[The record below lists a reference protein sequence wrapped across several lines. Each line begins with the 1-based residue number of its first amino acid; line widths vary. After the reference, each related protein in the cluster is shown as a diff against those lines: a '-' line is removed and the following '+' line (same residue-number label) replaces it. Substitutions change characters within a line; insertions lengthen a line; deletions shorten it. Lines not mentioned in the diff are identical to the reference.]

1 MGNACSSSSGEY
13 SVNPL
18 KIGAV
23 FPDFTVKTTMHE
35 GGISMHD
42 WLLEKSEANPTKPWT
57 VLFTHPKDFTPVCT
71 TEMGRCH
78 QLSQTFAKLNTKLI
92 GISCDSVEE
101 HKAWSMDVLGRI
113 NAPEGEQLAFPIIAD
128 SDREIVSRLGM
139 LDPEEKD
146 ATGVPLPARALV
158 ILCNEGAPSVPKVK
172 LTILYPATTGRN
184 FDEVIRCLVSVQMTK
199 GEGLATPVDWK
210 YGDRVVVGPG
220 LKTEDAEIKFGTVQ
234 TETLVSKKG
243 YLRTI
248 DCPEQAKIAP

>member
-1 MGNACSSSSGEY
+1 MGASCSSSTGEY

-35 GGISMHD
+35 DGISMHD
-42 WLLEKSEANPTKPWT
+42 WLANGQVDGETKPWT

-71 TEMGRCH
+71 TELGRCH

-101 HKAWSMDVLGRI
+101 HKEWSKDVLGRI
-113 NAPEGEQLAFPIIAD
+113 KVQGEQLAFPIIAD

-158 ILCNEGAPSVPKVK
+158 ILCNEGAPAVPKVK

-184 FDEVIRCLVSVQMTK
+184 FDEIIRCLVSVQMTK
-199 GEGLATPVDWK
+199 DKGLATPVDWK

-220 LKTEDAEIKFGTVQ
+220 LSTEDAEKNFGKVQ
-234 TETLVSKKG
+234 TESLVSEKK

-248 DCPEQAKIAP
+248 DCPEQGKTAP